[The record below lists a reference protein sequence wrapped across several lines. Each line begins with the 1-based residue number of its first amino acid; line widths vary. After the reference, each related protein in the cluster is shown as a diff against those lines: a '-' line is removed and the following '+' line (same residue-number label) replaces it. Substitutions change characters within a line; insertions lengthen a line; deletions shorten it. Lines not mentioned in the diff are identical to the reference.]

1 LTDKNIAMGKRFIS
15 RLTSITSNSSFR
27 RLTSNK
33 LSVLGLGIVL
43 AFVFMALFAN
53 WIAPYP
59 EDATGAIHLSSR
71 LEPPSIQHPFGT
83 DIAGRDILSRI
94 IFGTRITL
102 PAALAVQGLIALI
115 AIPVGIV
122 AAYKGGIVATLLLRI
137 SDVFMTIP
145 PLILALA
152 ATTVFKPDLTIEIIA
167 AAIAFWPWLAR
178 VVYSAAVS
186 VKQEMFVEAAKL
198 AGKGSLSIMFGDILP
213 HLISVISVKI
223 TLDTGFTIL
232 FISTLS
238 FLGLGVQEPAPDWG
252 YMAAVGRNYL
262 PQIWWLATF
271 PGIFILLAVLGFSL
285 LGDGLRDFFDVRL
298 EVGR

>member
-1 LTDKNIAMGKRFIS
+1 MV
-15 RLTSITSNSSFR
+15 SNPGFR
-27 RLTSNK
+27 RLISNR
-33 LSVLGLGIVL
+33 LSMFGLLIVVSF
-43 AFVFMALFAN
+43 FVMALFAN

-59 EDATGAIHLSSR
+59 EDASGAIHLSSR
-71 LEPPSIQHPFGT
+71 LEPPNLQHPFGT
-83 DIAGRDILSRI
+83 DIAGRDILSRV
-94 IFGTRITL
+94 IFGTRTTL
-102 PAALAVQGLIALI
+102 PAALAVQALI
-115 AIPVGIV
+115 AVIAVPVGIV
-122 AAYKGGIVATLLLRI
+122 AAYRGGMVASVLLRI
-137 SDVFMTIP
+137 SDIFTTIP

-152 ATTVFKPDLTIEIIA
+152 ATTVFKPDLIIEILA
-167 AAIAFWPWLAR
+167 AALAFWPWLAR

-186 VKQEMFVEAAKL
+186 VKQEAFVEAAKL
-198 AGKGSLSIMFGDILP
+198 AGKGSISIMFGDIFP

-238 FLGLGVQEPAPDWG
+238 FLGLGVQEPTPDWG

-285 LGDGLRDFFDVRL
+285 LGDGLRDFFDVRFEL
-298 EVGR
+298 GR

>member
-1 LTDKNIAMGKRFIS
+1 MV
-15 RLTSITSNSSFR
+15 SNPGFR
-27 RLTSNK
+27 RLISNR
-33 LSVLGLGIVL
+33 LSMFGLLIVVSF
-43 AFVFMALFAN
+43 FVMALFAN

-59 EDATGAIHLSSR
+59 EDASGAIHLSSR
-71 LEPPSIQHPFGT
+71 LEPPNLQHPFGT
-83 DIAGRDILSRI
+83 DIAGRDILSRV
-94 IFGTRITL
+94 IFGTRTTL
-102 PAALAVQGLIALI
+102 PAALAVQALI
-115 AIPVGIV
+115 AVIAVPVGIV
-122 AAYKGGIVATLLLRI
+122 AAYRGGMVASVLLRI
-137 SDVFMTIP
+137 SDIFMTIP

-152 ATTVFKPDLTIEIIA
+152 ATTVFKPDLIIEILA
-167 AAIAFWPWLAR
+167 AALAFWPWLAR

-186 VKQEMFVEAAKL
+186 VKQEAFVEAAKL
-198 AGKGSLSIMFGDILP
+198 AGKGSISIMFGDIFP

-238 FLGLGVQEPAPDWG
+238 FLGLGVQEPTPDWG

-285 LGDGLRDFFDVRL
+285 LGDGLRDFFDVRFEL
-298 EVGR
+298 GR